1 MLIIKFLQSLF
12 KALNSDGTPGQVGM
26 GLALGLVFGLT
37 PLMSLHNL
45 VFLAIAMLTTVSFPG
60 VMLGWAIAVPFGFML
75 DPLFDR
81 VGLALLTAD
90 ALAPMWKWIVN
101 TPVLSLAHLNNTIV
115 LGSLVTWAVLFVPA
129 YFLFRYLVARYRKDI
144 YARLETT
151 HAFRVIKTSKLWS
164 VYEMFRP

>member
-81 VGLALLTAD
+81 VGLALLTTD
-90 ALAPMWKWIVN
+90 ALAPTWTWIVN